1 MDSTTPEEPAFDL
14 EALLAEHAEL
24 SRAFDTA
31 EASVRAQLY
40 DVGEV
45 DDTLPDT
52 RFLEETGRK
61 LTVKA
66 RQVER
71 ARLVVM
77 AITAQ
82 AARPVWP
89 VRDHHVGDLAY
100 LDSGAG
106 LIPCKV
112 LRVSVPAASSDGP
125 QDEVVTVHLTAP
137 GHRHGAGE
145 ILTQPASAVVP
156 RGPAYVYL
164 ERYRLRGRRYRWVH
178 DGGDDAPGN

>member
-1 MDSTTPEEPAFDL
+1 MDSTLPAEPAFDL

-52 RFLEETGRK
+52 RFLEETGRT
-61 LTVKA
+61 LTAKA

-71 ARLVVM
+71 ARLVVV

-82 AARPVWP
+82 AARPAWP
-89 VRDHHVGDLAY
+89 VQDHYAGELAY

-112 LRVSVPAASSDGP
+112 LRVSVPAAHSDGP
-125 QDEVVTVHLTAP
+125 PDEVVTVHLTAP
-137 GHRHGAGE
+137 GLRHGAGE

-164 ERYRLRGRRYRWVH
+164 ERYRLRGRHYRWVQ
-178 DGGDDAPGN
+178 DGADDAQGS